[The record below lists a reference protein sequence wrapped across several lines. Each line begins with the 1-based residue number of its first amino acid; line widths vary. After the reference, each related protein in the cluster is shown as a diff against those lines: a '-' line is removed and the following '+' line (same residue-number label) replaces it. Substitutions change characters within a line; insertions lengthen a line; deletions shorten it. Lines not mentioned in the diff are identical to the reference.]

1 MSLHSQMKNGKS
13 TWEMYAASLFLFAS
27 HVSLHKGKKREA
39 ITCSAKSV
47 LYVCE
52 SFPHSMCVSAP
63 AIMIGKFR
71 FTVENGNENGENILQ
86 PNTPQVVNIWQ
97 AMGSFA

>member
-1 MSLHSQMKNGKS
+1 
-13 TWEMYAASLFLFAS
+13 
-27 HVSLHKGKKREA
+27 
-39 ITCSAKSV
+39 
-47 LYVCE
+47 
-52 SFPHSMCVSAP
+52 MCVSAP

-71 FTVENGNENGENILQ
+71 FTVENGNGNGENILQ